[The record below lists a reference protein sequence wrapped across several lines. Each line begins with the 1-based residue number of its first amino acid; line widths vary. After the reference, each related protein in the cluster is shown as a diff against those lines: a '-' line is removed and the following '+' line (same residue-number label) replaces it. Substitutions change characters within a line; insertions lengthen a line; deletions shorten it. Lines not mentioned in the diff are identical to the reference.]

1 MKLKLTILAAV
12 FAAGMTASFALANDG
27 NGKGGDHGKK
37 DGKCTEVHLR
47 GTIAPQTLGVTLD
60 RASKKLASAAGTT
73 VQVALGAAGQTV
85 RVDAEACQ
93 VVSGGSTVIQV
104 RELHAKVRTPK
115 PAATTTTA
123 PATTTNP

>member
-12 FAAGMTASFALANDG
+12 FAAGMTASFAFANGPGKGNDNG
-27 NGKGGDHGKK
+27 QRNGKCK
-37 DGKCTEVHLR
+37 EVHLR

-60 RASKKLASAAGTT
+60 KASKKLNSAAGTT

-85 RVDAEACQ
+85 RIDAQACQ
-93 VVSGGSTVIQV
+93 VVSGTSTVLQV

-115 PAATTTTA
+115 ASTTTA
-123 PATTTNP
+123 PATTTAP